1 MAGRLRYI
9 GFEGR
14 HQLVQTS
21 PPLPKER
28 YFADTENTIHTWRGG
43 LGYFENNFATAM
55 LQLHVCL
62 GGHLQMFKAC
72 RKNALCVRGIDRL
85 KSTVLLYTVTNRH
98 NSKFISLI
106 IESLQIFC
114 RLNYGNLPAGCQK
127 TVSYGNR

>member
-9 GFEGR
+9 EFGGR
-14 HQLVQTS
+14 HQLAQIF

-28 YFADTENTIHTWRGG
+28 DFAATENTIHTWRGG
-43 LGYFENNFATAM
+43 VGYFENNFATAM

-72 RKNALCVRGIDRL
+72 RKNALCVRGIDSID
-85 KSTVLLYTVTNRH
+85 KKTQFKIYPSII
-98 NSKFISLI
+98 SK
-106 IESLQIFC
+106 SLQIFC
-114 RLNYGNLPAGCQK
+114 RLNYGNRPACCQK